1 MKTHAALA
9 LLPALLMSIA
19 TTAATPATS
28 TNASTELSRLL
39 DEDLVAVYR
48 RNPLNATVR
57 GKPGY
62 NDKLPEVSL
71 ASLKADRERERAALA
86 RLKAI
91 DPGTLKGQ
99 DRVSYELLLEKSE
112 TAVEGQRFTDADALV
127 LSTLGGIQNFMPRA
141 AQVTP
146 FRTAA
151 DYRDYVARL
160 SYMASYA
167 DAVKVTSSARTVTSL
182 ASPPAIPS
190 MAKSS
195 RPVSPS
201 VSGVSPARN

>member
-1 MKTHAALA
+1 MKTRAALA

-71 ASLKADRERERAALA
+71 ASLKADRER
-86 RLKAI
+86 
-91 DPGTLKGQ
+91 
-99 DRVSYELLLEKSE
+99 
-112 TAVEGQRFTDADALV
+112 
-127 LSTLGGIQNFMPRA
+127 
-141 AQVTP
+141 
-146 FRTAA
+146 
-151 DYRDYVARL
+151 
-160 SYMASYA
+160 
-167 DAVKVTSSARTVTSL
+167 
-182 ASPPAIPS
+182 
-190 MAKSS
+190 
-195 RPVSPS
+195 
-201 VSGVSPARN
+201 